1 LNNPFSV
8 LLSACWFLLAN
19 NSPVANEL
27 AIVIDDLGY
36 SYQAG
41 KRAIDLPG
49 QITLAILP
57 FAPNTRALAKYA
69 KEKNKEVIIHLP
81 MQAEQDEVNV
91 SEKVVLR
98 QHMSS
103 IQFKVILDASSNN
116 LSNARGISNHT
127 GSLLTQKR
135 VSMRKLMSLLAQGDF
150 YFLDSK
156 TSSQS
161 IATKIANQF
170 NVAHVSRDFFL
181 DNIKTESNMEA
192 MFKRA
197 IKLSRKTG
205 KATVLAHPYASS
217 LYFLERQLADL
228 PHDIQTV
235 FASKLTTHYPT
246 APVPP

>member
-1 LNNPFSV
+1 MNNPSSV
-8 LLSACWFLLAN
+8 FLSACWFLLAS

-116 LSNARGISNHT
+116 LSNAREYRITRVAYLLKNEYLCASLCRYWHKVIST
-127 GSLLTQKR
+127 FWTQK
-135 VSMRKLMSLLAQGDF
+135 LAVNR
-150 YFLDSK
+150 
-156 TSSQS
+156 SQQ
-161 IATKIANQF
+161 K
-170 NVAHVSRDFFL
+170 
-181 DNIKTESNMEA
+181 
-192 MFKRA
+192 
-197 IKLSRKTG
+197 
-205 KATVLAHPYASS
+205 
-217 LYFLERQLADL
+217 
-228 PHDIQTV
+228 
-235 FASKLTTHYPT
+235 
-246 APVPP
+246 